1 VKKDLS
7 TITCYKCKQKGH
19 YADKCPEKSTWE
31 L

>member
-19 YADKCPEKSTWE
+19 YADKCPEKSNWE